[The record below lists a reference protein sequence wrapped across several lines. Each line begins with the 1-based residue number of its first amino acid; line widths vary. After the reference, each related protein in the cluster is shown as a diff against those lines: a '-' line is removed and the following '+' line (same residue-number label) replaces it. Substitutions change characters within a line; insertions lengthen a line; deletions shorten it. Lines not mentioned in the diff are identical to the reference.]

1 MSATVDRTDSMTMEP
16 YTKQTT
22 STPFVNATA
31 RGVTATPEL
40 VTGTKDNTVINNTT
54 FVFLNVS
61 TCLCPCKCTTVI
73 SKDNSDKMMAAM
85 LEDLRIPKFETSLS
99 KRKLSSAPD
108 DRISSKGIGVVGTF
122 VMTVVFGI
130 ILIGDVKLFLLN
142 ARTAYV
148 NLRNFYAN

>member
-1 MSATVDRTDSMTMEP
+1 MSATEDRTDSMTMET

-22 STPFVNATA
+22 PMSFVNTTA
-31 RGVTATPEL
+31 RRVTSTPEL
-40 VTGTKDNTVINNTT
+40 VTGTKDNTTL
-54 FVFLNVS
+54 VFLNVS
-61 TCLCPCKCTTVI
+61 TCLCPCKCITVI

-85 LEDLRIPKFETSLS
+85 LEDLIIPKFETSLS

-108 DRISSKGIGVVGTF
+108 DRISSKGIGLVGTF